1 VQFALNEDEAML
13 SETARTPTAAN
24 QSGATAS
31 DWIASLFQPDTL
43 LAEQFLANQGGNTL
57 PEPEKRL
64 LLAVLADAIY
74 CFQDYC
80 LAQDENRRRLFE
92 DARRWIFETGG
103 DWVFSFDNVCNAL
116 GFNPEYIRKGM
127 RRWWE
132 KKLSSR
138 RNDVSLK

>member
-1 VQFALNEDEAML
+1 ML
-13 SETARTPTAAN
+13 SETATTPTAAN
-24 QSGATAS
+24 QSGSTEREWVS
-31 DWIASLFQPDTL
+31 SLFQPDTL
-43 LAEQFLANQGGNTL
+43 LAEQFLAKQGGNSL

-74 CFQDYC
+74 CFQDNYT
-80 LAQDENRRRLFE
+80 AREGNRLRLFD

-116 GFNPEYIRKGM
+116 GFNPDYIRKGM

-132 KKLSSR
+132 KELSSR
-138 RNDVSLK
+138 RNDVSSK